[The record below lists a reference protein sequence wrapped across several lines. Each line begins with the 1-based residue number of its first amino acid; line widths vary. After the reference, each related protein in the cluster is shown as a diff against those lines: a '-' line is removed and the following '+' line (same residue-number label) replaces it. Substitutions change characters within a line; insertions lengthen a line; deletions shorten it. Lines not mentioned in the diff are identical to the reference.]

1 MVDKRFT
8 GMKHVVVEKAEAH
21 LPAASAPAGRR
32 NAPRR
37 AQLVQPL
44 QPAKAPALHGKP
56 ANSYAAEPDFSK
68 VVAYLEEHKPATPCL
83 VVDLDVVA
91 RKYRDLAQAL
101 PLAEVFYAV
110 KANPAPEILARL
122 ARLGSSFDTAS
133 AGEIRQSLAAGASPA
148 RISFGNTIKKQA
160 DIAWAHAQGVSLFA
174 FDSEAEL
181 RKIAEAAP
189 KARVFCRILVQGEGA
204 LWPLNRKFGCEPDM
218 AADLLVAARD
228 FGLVPYGVSF
238 HVGSQQLDPSQWQG
252 AINDAKSVFD
262 RCSAAGVALKMVDLG
277 GGFPATYTPHVAPIG
292 EYGRV
297 IMQALT
303 AAFGAD
309 LPALIVEPGR
319 YMVGDA
325 GVIETEV
332 VLVSKKGYGEDKRWV
347 YLDIGRF
354 GGLAETE
361 GEAIRYRIRPTRE
374 ITGPD
379 APVVLAGPTCDS
391 ADILYD
397 KAGYALP
404 AGLQSGDR
412 LRVFS
417 TGAYTTTYSAI
428 NFNGFE
434 PLTAYY
440 I

>member
-1 MVDKRFT
+1 
-8 GMKHVVVEKAEAH
+8 MKHTALETAEARI
-21 LPAASAPAGRR
+21 PAPARR
-32 NAPRR
+32 AAPRR
-37 AQLVQPL
+37 APLAKQL
-44 QPAKAPALHGKP
+44 QPASAALPVAKP
-56 ANSYAAEPDFSK
+56 ANSYAAEPDFSR
-68 VVAYLEEHKPATPCL
+68 VVAYLEQHRPATPCL
-83 VVDLDVVA
+83 IVDLDVVA
-91 RKYRDLAQAL
+91 RKYRDLTQAL
-101 PLAEVFYAV
+101 PRAEVFYAV

-133 AGEIRQSLAAGASPA
+133 AGEIRQSLAAGAVPA
-148 RISFGNTIKKQA
+148 RISFGNTIKKSA

-189 KARVFCRILVQGEGA
+189 GARVFCRILVQGEGA

-218 AADLLVAARD
+218 AADLLVAARAL
-228 FGLVPYGVSF
+228 GLDPYGVSF
-238 HVGSQQLDPSQWQG
+238 HVGSQQLDPGQWQG
-252 AINDAKSVFD
+252 AINGAKSVFD
-262 RCSAAGVALKMVDLG
+262 RCLAAGVALKMVDLG
-277 GGFPATYTPHVAPIG
+277 GGFPATYTPDVAPIA
-292 EYGRV
+292 EYGRA
-297 IMQALT
+297 IMQAVA

-309 LPALIVEPGR
+309 MPALIVEPGR

-325 GVIETEV
+325 GVLETEV
-332 VLVSKKGYGEDKRWV
+332 VLVSRKAYGEDKRWV

-361 GEAIRYRIRPTRE
+361 GEAIRYRIRPTRDL
-374 ITGPD
+374 TGT
-379 APVVLAGPTCDS
+379 ATPVVLAGPTCDS

-404 AGLQSGDR
+404 EGLKSGDR
-412 LRVFS
+412 LRIFS

-434 PLTAYY
+434 PLTAHY